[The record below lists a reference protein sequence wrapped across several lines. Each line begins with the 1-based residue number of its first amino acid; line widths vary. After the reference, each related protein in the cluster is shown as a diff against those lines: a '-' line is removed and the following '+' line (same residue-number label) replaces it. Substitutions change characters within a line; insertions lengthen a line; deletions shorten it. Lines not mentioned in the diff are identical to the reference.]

1 MPVPIFNQA
10 LQVYYKD
17 KSKFII
23 PKKDTDD
30 YNKVI
35 VIMNEIKNQNQTATK
50 PTNIKS
56 KSVKSVTKQ
65 NIKIIKSTEKPLQ
78 VSTNGD
84 IKIK

>member
-35 VIMNEIKNQNQTATK
+35 KIMNEIKNKTAK
-50 PTNIKS
+50 PVKIIKS
-56 KSVKSVTKQ
+56 NEKPV
-65 NIKIIKSTEKPLQ
+65 KIIKSTEKPLQ